1 MAPQTSIPPAA
12 NVLGT
17 IGTVF
22 WSIQLLPQ
30 IYRSYRTKSTVGVP
44 PLMMFLWSISG
55 VPFGAYAI
63 AQNFNIPIQIQPQ
76 CFCLFCL
83 VNWGQCKYYS
93 SKRKARNVIIICTAI
108 LAVEGGLQGLLVW
121 LLRKGY
127 NEKHLEWPSTLIGA
141 IAFVLLISGY
151 IPIPFELLKRR
162 GRVVGIDFWFLAID
176 WFGAFFS
183 LMSLGKSIR
192 ATSCDHI
199 DEGLVAQHTFD
210 PLFGTLYACWQV
222 LSSFQ
227 GCDANVNMFN
237 SACLEMSMFISQGVW
252 LLRTRR
258 LRKKCKEAG
267 VEFDSHPEAM
277 QWQSSGFKIP
287 WSRTSSTQESE
298 QTGHQEGDVVPVT
311 SAPE

>member
-93 SKRKARNVIIICTAI
+93 SKWKARKVVMICTAI

-183 LMSLGKSIR
+183 LMSL
-192 ATSCDHI
+192 
-199 DEGLVAQHTFD
+199 VAQHTFD
-210 PLFGTLYACWQV
+210 PLFGTLYACCA
-222 LSSFQ
+222 F
-227 GCDANVNMFN
+227 
-237 SACLEMSMFISQGVW
+237 LEMSMFISQGVW

-287 WSRTSSTQESE
+287 WSRPPSTQESE
-298 QTGHQEGDVVPVT
+298 QTGHREGDILPVT
-311 SAPE
+311 SAPEKESPATIVPERPEEVV

>member
-1 MAPQTSIPPAA
+1 MAPQTSIPAAA

-17 IGTVF
+17 IGTVC

-44 PLMMFLWSISG
+44 PLMMLFWSISG

-93 SKRKARNVIIICTAI
+93 SKWKARHVIMICTAI
-108 LAVEGGLQGLLVW
+108 LVVDAGLQGLLVW

-127 NEKHLEWPSTLIGA
+127 HKKHLEWPMTLVGSL
-141 IAFVLLISGY
+141 AFVLLISGY
-151 IPIPFELLKRR
+151 IPIPFELVKRR
-162 GRVVGIDFWFLAID
+162 GRVVGIDLWFLTID
-176 WFGAFFS
+176 WLGAFFS
-183 LMSLGKSIR
+183 LMSL
-192 ATSCDHI
+192 
-199 DEGLVAQHTFD
+199 VVQNTFD
-210 PLFGTLYACWQV
+210 PLFGTLYA
-222 LSSFQ
+222 
-227 GCDANVNMFN
+227 
-237 SACLEMSMFISQGVW
+237 ACIEMSMFISHGIW

-267 VEFDSHPEAM
+267 LEFDLHPEAV
-277 QWQSSGFKIP
+277 QWQSSGFKVS
-287 WSRTSSTQESE
+287 WSRTSSTQESDH
-298 QTGHQEGDVVPVT
+298 TSHQVGDVAPDAPAREKESPATIVPERPDEVV
-311 SAPE
+311 